1 MQEPGKCR
9 PSRLTPVDVLAR
21 IEPYVPDVRVLQCV
35 RTIREFD
42 RIL

>member
-9 PSRLTPVDVLAR
+9 PSRLTPVDAYAR
-21 IEPYVPDVRVLQCV
+21 IGTYVLDVRVLQRV

-42 RIL
+42 SNL